1 MMDRLV
7 SRERE
12 PEVDLESGGTTSE
25 EDGTNDLVS
34 ANKQTKKVLNSVWS
48 GPLGFDG
55 LGNSSKFGEDADEN
69 VEFLLDK
76 NSEGKEGQQQIP
88 FVNKKL
94 LEEKKKKKNSRQAP
108 KPPRPPKG
116 PSLDAADQ
124 KLVQEITE
132 LAMRKRARI
141 ERIRVLK
148 KMRAAKSSSWN
159 SSLYAMAFTVLFFLV
174 LIFQEDKHAIPC
186 QCKCMNQLAE
196 SVNLQLNGGFG
207 IKAQEEQNKQQVLCL
222 IPNPLTHCSPQL
234 VEFYE
239 ATVQEFA
246 PETLEACVCKGHL
259 SQQLLQV
266 KLISVQFYKN
276 AAYEGD
282 GPGSGSPRRDP
293 SMKYEFFSLKSQG
306 QANEMWR
313 MLFLSNSFSL
323 VETFRY
329 LLVPN
334 QAIAIAA

>member
-1 MMDRLV
+1 MFAKSSKYRDTFRRNQLTILRSLSSLRASSLPLKNLQHINGWELSYRDLPGMMDRLV

-94 LEEKKKKKNSRQAP
+94 LEEKKKKKNSRKAP

-148 KMRAAKSSSWN
+148 KMRGAKSSSWN

-174 LIFQEDKHAIPC
+174 LIFQ
-186 QCKCMNQLAE
+186 
-196 SVNLQLNGGFG
+196 G
-207 IKAQEEQNKQQVLCL
+207 ICSRNIGSLCL
-222 IPNPLTHCSPQL
+222 QGSPEPA
-234 VEFYE
+234 VTASED
-239 ATVQEFA
+239 
-246 PETLEACVCKGHL
+246 
-259 SQQLLQV
+259 
-266 KLISVQFYKN
+266 LISVQFYKN

-282 GPGSGSPRRDP
+282 GPGSGSP
-293 SMKYEFFSLKSQG
+293 SLAGGPVSG
-306 QANEMWR
+306 SG
-313 MLFLSNSFSL
+313 LSKK
-323 VETFRY
+323 
-329 LLVPN
+329 
-334 QAIAIAA
+334 